1 MTELYK
7 AADTPVKEL
16 KTNPPR
22 WIAVQALAFSGAS
35 KDHKKL
41 EQIIQRRSQAAVR
54 LPILRTAVVTQDD
67 TPMGPIEEGQ
77 TLILDLVS
85 VNNKNILPQ
94 L

>member
-7 AADTPVKEL
+7 AADTHVEDL
-16 KTNPPR
+16 KTKPPR
-22 WIAVQALAFSGAS
+22 WITVQMLAFSAAS
-35 KDHKKL
+35 KDHTKL

-54 LPILRTAVVTQDD
+54 LPILRTAVVAQDD
-67 TPMGPIEEGQ
+67 TPMGPLEEGQ

-85 VNNKNILPQ
+85 FNGNVHQQ